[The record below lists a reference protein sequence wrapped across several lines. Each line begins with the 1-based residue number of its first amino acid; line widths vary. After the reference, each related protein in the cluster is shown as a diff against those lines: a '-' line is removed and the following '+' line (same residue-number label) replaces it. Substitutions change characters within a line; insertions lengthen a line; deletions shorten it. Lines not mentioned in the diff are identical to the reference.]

1 MSRLGFKSVVYH
13 GNVCLGELDTVPV
26 SDTNFQFPNNEIRIH
41 HISPTSERCIPL
53 SVLHTISSFPVR
65 CKLECFSPVQQPHL
79 IHLHASCF
87 YEFKTAVVLV
97 GDEEVHL
104 VAMPSKQK
112 KFPCF
117 WCFSVPTGLYNSC
130 LGMLNLRCL
139 AIVFDLDETLIVA
152 NTMKS
157 FEDRIETLRGWI
169 ARETDSIRLSGMS
182 AELRRYM
189 DDRLLLKQY
198 TESDYV
204 VDNGK
209 VIKVQMEEVPPLSY
223 GHEKVVRPVIR
234 LQERNIV
241 LTRINPEI
249 RDTSVLVRLRPAWEE
264 LRSYLTAKGRKRF
277 EVYVCTMAE
286 RDYALEMWRLLDPEA
301 HLIGSKQLLDRVVCV
316 KSGSRKSLLNVFRD
330 GKCHP
335 QMAMVID
342 DRSKVWEDK
351 DQPRV
356 HVVPPFAPYFAPQ
369 AEAANAVPVLCV
381 ARNVAC
387 NVRGLFFRE
396 FDENVLRKISDI
408 FYEDEVVN
416 LPLAPDVSNY
426 LMSEDAGFAP
436 NGNSSVPI
444 SEGMNGVEVER
455 RMNQS
460 EEKHVL
466 DSSIHPV
473 TNNPELR
480 SETSQPSVT
489 LVPNVVGPASST
501 APLPSQKPSLLGAP
515 GLLSTPTLLGSS
527 VRRDNNPGDSD
538 YDMKRRALGT
548 KHGLDLRNQSS
559 VQPPLLSKLPAQTS
573 SSSILP
579 QGGWLVEEDIN
590 KAHLNDRPSGSVQES
605 DATKSD
611 KLRGYQNP
619 LSNIAPGSV
628 STGLPSHAS
637 IVKLEE
643 VRTGLDTPKLN
654 VLPAAHV
661 SESVGTQNHVAS
673 ISRELQSEGGKLNL
687 LPSHLSIG
695 VLQEIGRRCGSKVE
709 FRSVVSTSKDLQ
721 FSVEVLFTGEKI
733 GVGMGKTRRDAQQ
746 QAAELAL
753 HNLAEKYV
761 AYIAPCPGAVD
772 RDFNKL
778 SLGTE
783 NGFLWDVNP
792 APNEALSEDG
802 LPEDNTSEA
811 AEVEP
816 GSNSSS
822 LVNQPV
828 QKRANSPR
836 LSESAPSKRSKEEV
850 LRRLRSL
857 SSSRQP
863 KNEHPVS

>member
-1 MSRLGFKSVVYH
+1 MSRLGYKSLVFH
-13 GNVCLGELDTVPV
+13 GDFCLGELNTIPV
-26 SDTNFQFPNNEIRIH
+26 SNFQFPNNEIRIH
-41 HISPTSERCIPL
+41 HFSPTSERCIPL
-53 SVLHTISSFPVR
+53 SILHSISSFPVR
-65 CKLECFSPVQQPHL
+65 CKLQSSSPVEQPHL

-157 FEDRIETLRGWI
+157 FEDRIEALRGWM
-169 ARETDSIRLSGMS
+169 ARETDPIRLSGMS

-198 TESDYV
+198 TESDCV
-204 VDNGK
+204 VDSGK
-209 VIKVQMEEVPPLSY
+209 ALKVQMEEVPPLSD
-223 GHEKVVRPVIR
+223 GHDKVVRPVIR
-234 LQERNIV
+234 LQDRNIV

-286 RDYALEMWRLLDPEA
+286 RDYALEMWRLLDPGA

-356 HVVPPFAPYFAPQ
+356 HVVPPFAPYYAPQ
-369 AEAANAVPVLCV
+369 AETANAVPVLCV

-387 NVRGLFFRE
+387 NARGLFFKE
-396 FDENVLRKISDI
+396 FDENVLRRLSDV

-426 LMSEDAGFAP
+426 LMSEEASFAS
-436 NGNSSVPI
+436 NGNNGAPI
-444 SEGMNGVEVER
+444 CEGMNGAEVER

-460 EEKHVL
+460 LNQEEKNVL
-466 DSSIHPV
+466 DSFTRPV

-480 SETSQPSVT
+480 SETSQPPVT
-489 LVPNVVGPASST
+489 DVGPASSI
-501 APLPSQKPSLLGAP
+501 ASLPSQKPSILGAP
-515 GLLSTPTLLGSS
+515 GLLSNPMSLGAS
-527 VRRDNNPGDSD
+527 VRRDNNSSDSD

-548 KHGLDLRNQSS
+548 RQSLDLKNQSS
-559 VQPPLLSKLPAQTS
+559 VQPLHLPKFPVQTS
-573 SSSILP
+573 SSVVP

-590 KAHLNDRPSGSVQES
+590 EGHLNDRPSGTVQES
-605 DATKSD
+605 DAMKSD
-611 KLRGYQNP
+611 KLRAYQNP
-619 LSNIAPGSV
+619 FSQTTPGSV
-628 STGLPSHAS
+628 SAGLPSHAS
-637 IVKLEE
+637 QVKVEE
-643 VRTGLDTPKLN
+643 ACTRHDTPKQN
-654 VLPAAHV
+654 VSPAAHV
-661 SESVGTQNHVAS
+661 SEAGGTQNHVSS
-673 ISRELQSEGGKLNL
+673 ISRELQSGGGKVNF

-721 FSVEVLFTGEKI
+721 FSVEVLFTGDKI

-761 AYIAPCPGAVD
+761 AFMAPRSGAVD
-772 RDFNKL
+772 RDFNNL
-778 SLGTE
+778 SLGTD
-783 NGFLWDVNP
+783 NGFLWDLNP
-792 APNEALSEDG
+792 ASDEAVREDG
-802 LPEDNTSEA
+802 LPKDNTSEA
-811 AEVEP
+811 VDVEP

-822 LVNQPV
+822 IANQPV
-828 QKRANSPR
+828 EKRTNSPR
-836 LSESAPSKRSKEEV
+836 LSESMPSKRSKEGI
-850 LRRLRSL
+850 LRRLGSL

-863 KNEHPVS
+863 KNEHPVP

>member
-1 MSRLGFKSVVYH
+1 MSLLGFKSLVYL
-13 GNVCLGELDTVPV
+13 GDFCLGELNTIPVPP
-26 SDTNFQFPNNEIRIH
+26 SDFQFPNNEIRIH
-41 HISPTSERCIPL
+41 HTSPTSERCIPL
-53 SVLHTISSFPVR
+53 SVLRTISSFPLR
-65 CKLECFSPVQQPHL
+65 CKLESSSPVEQPHL
-79 IHLHASCF
+79 IHLYASCF

-157 FEDRIETLRGWI
+157 FEDRIEALRSWMT
-169 ARETDSIRLSGMS
+169 RESDPIRLSGMS

-198 TESDYV
+198 TESDCI

-209 VIKVQMEEVPPLSY
+209 TFKAQMEEVPPLSD

-234 LQERNIV
+234 LQDRNLV

-286 RDYALEMWRLLDPEA
+286 RDYALEMWRLLDPGS
-301 HLIGSKQLLDRVVCV
+301 HLIGSKQLLERVVCV

-356 HVVPPFAPYFAPQ
+356 HVVPPFAPYYAPQ
-369 AEAANAVPVLCV
+369 AETANAVPVLCV

-387 NVRGLFFRE
+387 NARGLFFKE
-396 FDENVLRKISDI
+396 FDENVLLKLSEV
-408 FYEDEVVN
+408 FYEDEVAN
-416 LPLAPDVSNY
+416 LPHASDVSSY
-426 LMSEDAGFAP
+426 LMSVEASLAP
-436 NGNSSVPI
+436 NGNNGAPI
-444 SEGMNGVEVER
+444 CEGMNGVDVER

-460 EEKHVL
+460 EDKHVM
-466 DSSIHPV
+466 DSSTRPI
-473 TNNPELR
+473 TNNAELR
-480 SETSQPSVT
+480 METSQPPVT
-489 LVPNVVGPASST
+489 EVVGPLSSI
-501 APLPSQKPSLLGAP
+501 AQLPSQKPSLLGAP
-515 GLLSTPTLLGSS
+515 FLLSNPMPLGAS
-527 VRRDNNPGDSD
+527 VRRDNNSSDSD

-548 KHGLDLRNQSS
+548 RQNLDLKSQSS
-559 VQPPLLSKLPAQTS
+559 VQPPLLPKFPVQTS
-573 SSSILP
+573 SSVVS
-579 QGGWLVEEDIN
+579 QRGWLTNEDSN
-590 KAHLNDRPSGSVQES
+590 EAHLNARPSCTAQES
-605 DATKSD
+605 DAMKSN
-611 KLRGYQNP
+611 KLRAYQNP
-619 LSNIAPGSV
+619 FSHTAPGSV

-637 IVKLEE
+637 QVKVEE
-643 VRTGLDTPKLN
+643 ARTRLDTPKQN
-654 VLPAAHV
+654 VLRTAHV
-661 SESVGTQNHVAS
+661 LETGGTQNPVPS
-673 ISRELQSEGGKLNL
+673 INRELQSEGKMNL

-761 AYIAPCPGAVD
+761 AFIAPRSGAVD
-772 RDFNKL
+772 SDFDSL
-778 SLGTE
+778 TLGTE
-783 NGFLWDVNP
+783 NGFLWDTSP
-792 APNEALSEDG
+792 ASNEAIIEDR
-802 LPEDNTSEA
+802 LPKDNTSEA
-811 AEVEP
+811 ADVEP

-822 LVNQPV
+822 IATQPV
-828 QKRANSPR
+828 EKRANSPR
-836 LSESAPSKRSKEEV
+836 LSESVPSE
-850 LRRLRSL
+850 
-857 SSSRQP
+857 
-863 KNEHPVS
+863 